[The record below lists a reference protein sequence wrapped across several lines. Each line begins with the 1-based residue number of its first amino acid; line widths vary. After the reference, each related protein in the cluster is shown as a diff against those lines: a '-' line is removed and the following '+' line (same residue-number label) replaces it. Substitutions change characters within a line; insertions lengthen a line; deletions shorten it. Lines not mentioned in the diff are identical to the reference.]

1 MIRFLITAIVIFIF
15 LMLMGA
21 TDAAKWVINGALSIV
36 KWVVIIGVVFLIG
49 SVIFSD
55 KRNK

>member
-1 MIRFLITAIVIFIF
+1 MLI
-15 LMLMGA
+15 GA

>member
-1 MIRFLITAIVIFIF
+1 
-15 LMLMGA
+15 
-21 TDAAKWVINGALSIV
+21 LSIV